1 MLIRQALE
9 SPTPSPEGLLR
20 IISKANPQI
29 RTLAWVLDLLVANI
43 LSFSKSE
50 VLTTDLVIAE
60 LIRLLLI
67 GLNRTEKIN
76 KTVTAATK
84 GVLLPFL
91 FLVKFLTRARINR
104 AKQERIAA
112 LEDKRATIITKRTV
126 TNFRKNFNL
135 LDFVSFSR

>member
-76 KTVTAATK
+76 KTGK
-84 GVLLPFL
+84 M
-91 FLVKFLTRARINR
+91 
-104 AKQERIAA
+104 
-112 LEDKRATIITKRTV
+112 KRTLYWRV
-126 TNFRKNFNL
+126 T
-135 LDFVSFSR
+135 LDEKPSD